1 MSDKKSFRVLIVDDD
16 CDILELLSYNLQR
29 EGFKVRSLEDSHEAV
44 KAAQDFGPDL
54 IILDIMMPH
63 PNGIEICRELRSLKR
78 FADTY
83 IFFLTAKSED
93 YYQHAA
99 LDTGG
104 DDYIE
109 KVMGLRALTYKVN
122 TVLKRKF
129 VIRKSVAELRF
140 GNMRICRRSNSVK
153 IGDHEIVL
161 SKPEFELLFFF
172 AQNPRKTIS
181 LDNLLH
187 NIWGSEVYLVES
199 SVDVYIQSL
208 RKKLGLSL
216 TSRDG
221 DQGYR
226 LDPA

>member
-29 EGFKVRSLEDSHEAV
+29 EGFRVRSLEDSHAAV
-44 KAAQDFGPDL
+44 KAAKDFEPDL

-109 KVMGLRALTYKVN
+109 KVIGLRALTYKVN

-129 VIRKSVAELRF
+129 VIRKSISELKV
-140 GNMRICRRSNSVK
+140 GNMKICRRSNSVK
-153 IGDHEIVL
+153 IGDHEVML

-172 AQNPRKTIS
+172 AQNPHKTITM
-181 LDNLLH
+181 DNLLH
-187 NIWGSEVYLVES
+187 NIWGSEIYLVDT

-208 RKKLGLSL
+208 KKKLGYALIN
-216 TSRDG
+216 RNG
-221 DQGYR
+221 DKGYR
-226 LDPA
+226 LDPI

>member
-16 CDILELLSYNLQR
+16 CDILELLEYNLQR

-129 VIRKSVAELRF
+129 VIRKSVAEIRF

-172 AQNPRKTIS
+172 AQNPKKTIS

-216 TSRDG
+216 TSRNG